1 MANKPT
7 RNRRAFGRLRKLPS
21 GRWQASYQGP
31 DTRVYRAPS
40 TFAAKL
46 DAEAWL
52 TDRRREIDR
61 EMWSPPV
68 DEPTLAAKRLTFGDY
83 SESWLARRQVGGR
96 PIKPRTKAHYRR
108 ILDAHLKPKFGTLPL
123 ASITSAEVRDWYAE
137 LLPDKPTMRSH
148 VYALMR
154 TIMTTAAAEDVIST
168 NPVKVRGAGVVK
180 RTHKPKPATLAELDV
195 IAEAMPE
202 RWRLMVPLSAWC
214 ALRFGETVELRR
226 KDFEIPD
233 QPTDDDGN
241 PRPDDNPGVIRIRR
255 AAVRA
260 EGGTFA
266 VTTPKSDAGVR
277 DVAIP
282 PHLLPDIREHLA
294 TLDGDPDALLF
305 PADHGG
311 HLQPSTLYRHFYKA
325 REKANRKDLRWHDL
339 RHTGAVLAAG
349 TGATLAEL
357 MDRLG
362 HSTPQAAMRYQHSA
376 QGRDKAIATALSKML
391 DNVE

>member
-154 TIMTTAAAEDVIST
+154 TIMTTATITTTTMTTTTTNDHHVHHDHHDHDHHNHYDHDHRHHCSDHNMLEIS
-168 NPVKVRGAGVVK
+168 
-180 RTHKPKPATLAELDV
+180 
-195 IAEAMPE
+195 
-202 RWRLMVPLSAWC
+202 
-214 ALRFGETVELRR
+214 
-226 KDFEIPD
+226 
-233 QPTDDDGN
+233 
-241 PRPDDNPGVIRIRR
+241 
-255 AAVRA
+255 
-260 EGGTFA
+260 
-266 VTTPKSDAGVR
+266 
-277 DVAIP
+277 
-282 PHLLPDIREHLA
+282 
-294 TLDGDPDALLF
+294 
-305 PADHGG
+305 
-311 HLQPSTLYRHFYKA
+311 
-325 REKANRKDLRWHDL
+325 
-339 RHTGAVLAAG
+339 
-349 TGATLAEL
+349 
-357 MDRLG
+357 
-362 HSTPQAAMRYQHSA
+362 
-376 QGRDKAIATALSKML
+376 
-391 DNVE
+391 